1 MDTESSSGPG
11 MMTSAPK
18 PVGMSSSSGMG
29 MERVRLKESLR
40 LGLCE
45 EPWLPCESLGD
56 RVSCGSGDADRS
68 SASAHPEEAPAD
80 AAKGISA
87 ARPVPV
93 PRREED
99 SGDASSFAESRPPP
113 PASLVTLVTL
123 AGVVPGPSSLMVA
136 FPPHATRVRPAVD
149 SERIAPVASKPSRPQ
164 VRLGESQRVPR
175 ALRVLERPARANLP
189 GRAPFRAPATRVL
202 AGVLARLR
210 LQPSAQA
217 PPREKAGVLTLDHA
231 RAPGHGL
238 EFHVSPEDRAPGE
251 PHSQASRRRA

>member
-1 MDTESSSGPG
+1 

-113 PASLVTLVTL
+113 PPSLVTLVTL
-123 AGVVPGPSSLMVA
+123 AVDPGPPSLMVA
-136 FPPHATRVRPAVD
+136 FPPDATRAPRPPGSSLPRSPPNESPQSPPKTV
-149 SERIAPVASKPSRPQ
+149 PPSAC
-164 VRLGESQRVPR
+164 LGESPEGP
-175 ALRVLERPARANLP
+175 LR
-189 GRAPFRAPATRVL
+189 
-202 AGVLARLR
+202 
-210 LQPSAQA
+210 PSG
-217 PPREKAGVLTLDHA
+217 P
-231 RAPGHGL
+231 
-238 EFHVSPEDRAPGE
+238 
-251 PHSQASRRRA
+251 

>member
-1 MDTESSSGPG
+1 M
-11 MMTSAPK
+11 
-18 PVGMSSSSGMG
+18 
-29 MERVRLKESLR
+29 KESLR

-99 SGDASSFAESRPPP
+99 SGDASSFAAPRPPP
-113 PASLVTLVTL
+113 PPD
-123 AGVVPGPSSLMVA
+123 PGPPSLMVA
-136 FPPHATRVRPAVD
+136 FPPDATRAPRPPGSSLPRSPPND
-149 SERIAPVASKPSRPQ
+149 SPQSPPKPSRLQ
-164 VRLGESQRVPR
+164 ACLGESQRVPC
-175 ALRVLERPARANLP
+175 APRVLERPARAKFP

-202 AGVLARLR
+202 AGVVP
-210 LQPSAQA
+210 PSRASVCD
-217 PPREKAGVLTLDHA
+217 PPPNP
-231 RAPGHGL
+231 PG
-238 EFHVSPEDRAPGE
+238 
-251 PHSQASRRRA
+251 RRRGC